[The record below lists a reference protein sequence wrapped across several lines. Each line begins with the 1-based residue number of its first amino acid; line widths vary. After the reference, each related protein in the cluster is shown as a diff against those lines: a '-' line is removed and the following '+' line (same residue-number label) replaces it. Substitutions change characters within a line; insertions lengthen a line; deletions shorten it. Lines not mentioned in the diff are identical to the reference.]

1 MAQESYISLSELQRR
16 IKSAVEESFPLP
28 VWVAAEIA
36 ELKVNYSGHCYLEL
50 VEKAEPS
57 PARGTKVGSGG
68 ALMGVSS
75 GGSSVPRA
83 QVRAVVWRSQYAM
96 LSAYFEAETGS
107 KLAAGMKILAKVIV
121 TYNELYGLSLQ
132 ITDIDASY
140 TLGEVERQKQ
150 QTIKQL
156 QQDGVW
162 DMNREVAMPML
173 VQRLAIVSSA
183 SAAGYRDFCNE
194 LRSGGYAF
202 AVELFDAVMQGAAAE
217 ESVCAA
223 LEAIAAR
230 QEEFD
235 AVVIIRGGGSASD
248 LSCFNSYRLC
258 SYVAQFPLPVL
269 TGIGHDKDT
278 SVADMVASIPLKTPT
293 AVAAWLVDR
302 MARID
307 AWLDDSMQRLGE
319 LAVVATHRERLRL
332 EMYSADV
339 AKLATLRFERER
351 AYLQMSREML
361 LSAVERTIEREKLKV
376 NMAQEIVEARS
387 PQQILRMGFAVVR
400 SNGKAIR
407 STECVAAGQKLTI
420 ELGQGELVAEVESI
434 NR

>member
-16 IKSAVEESFPLP
+16 IKSAVEESLPLP

-68 ALMGVSS
+68 ALMGVSN

-121 TYNELYGLSLQ
+121 TYHELYGLSLQ

-278 SVADMVASIPLKTPT
+278 SVADMVASTPLKTPT

-319 LAVVATHRERLRL
+319 LAVASAHRERLRL
-332 EMYSADV
+332 ELFSADV
-339 AKLATLRFERER
+339 AKLTTLRFERER

-361 LSAVERTIEREKLKV
+361 LSAVERMIEREKLKV

-420 ELGQGELVAEVESI
+420 ELGQGELVAEVKSI